1 MKLSFTSR
9 ASDDVQSIARFYARL
24 HRSLGVD
31 FINELYRT
39 VSHLPANPELAPRVF
54 RAYRRLTL
62 RRFPYYVIYRIDREA
77 NLIRIA
83 AVFHQH
89 RRPDDW
95 RGRVEEPTATYKITR
110 IAA

>member
-9 ASDDVQSIARFYARL
+9 ASGDVQSIARFYTRL

-31 FINELYRT
+31 FINELYRS

-54 RAYRRLTL
+54 QAYRRMTL
-62 RRFPYYVIYRIDREA
+62 RRFPYYVIYRVDREA
-77 NLIRIA
+77 NQLRVV
-83 AVFHQH
+83 AVYHQK

-95 RGRVEEPTATYKITR
+95 RGRVEEPFPDYVIPR
-110 IAA
+110 AA